1 MPGSKKIGLLT
12 SFTSEIFKGEYFVRI
27 ITGVINAFWN
37 TGYQL
42 KLITV
47 REDEDPKT
55 RLAEE
60 PVEGMLFLTWTIHRP
75 FLEEV
80 RKSGIPAVVINDFN
94 PDFEGNIIYGDN
106 RAGVEQSLQH
116 LKNTGRTKVGMLHAP
131 DDASIDSQ
139 ERHKL
144 WQELLGR
151 YELTADPAHYRKC
164 DYYFED
170 DGYLKMMDII
180 QNCKT
185 LPQVMLCFND
195 DIAIGALRALRESW
209 IMCPGQVAVIGY
221 DGIFKGKVVE
231 PSLTT
236 VSQPLEQMGAE
247 MVRTV
252 LGLIKGEF
260 EGPVQKKFSP
270 ELVIRRS
277 C

>member
-1 MPGSKKIGLLT
+1 MPERKKIGLLT

-37 TGYQL
+37 TNYQL

-47 REDEDPKT
+47 REDEDPAA

-60 PVEGMLFLTWTIHRP
+60 AVEGLLFLTWRIHGS
-75 FLEEV
+75 FLEAA
-80 RKSGIPAVVINDFN
+80 RKAGIPTVVINDFE
-94 PDFEGNIIYGDN
+94 PGFSGSIIYGDN

-116 LKNTGRTKVGMLHAP
+116 LKKTGRTKVGMLHAP
-131 DDASIDSQ
+131 EDASIDSR

-144 WQELLGR
+144 WEELLGR

-164 DYYFED
+164 DYYFEE
-170 DGYLKMMDII
+170 DGYLKMLDII
-180 QNCKT
+180 HNNKI
-185 LPQVMLCFND
+185 LPQAMLCFND
-195 DIAIGALRALRESW
+195 DIAIGALRALKESW
-209 IMCPGQVAVIGY
+209 IMCPAQVAVIGY

-236 VSQPLEQMGAE
+236 ISQPLEAMGAE

-252 LGLIKGEF
+252 IGLIE
-260 EGPVQKKFSP
+260 ETMEEPVQKKFTP